1 MVHQYNPRIVQAQME
16 GTSPGFWTILVLNV
30 KLCRPT
36 LFFYDSM
43 EHVADAEKCNSS
55 CFFLSTRSHFLP
67 VTPEGWRV
75 RTGTTLVMGRWLS
88 EVGGGKPVSTSI
100 GVRSPLALNISQV
113 SLIASMHNSFQ
124 LCRSSSCR
132 LGGPDP
138 DIWVHTYP

>member
-43 EHVADAEKCNSS
+43 EHVVDAEKCNSS

-75 RTGTTLVMGRWLS
+75 RTGTTLVRGRWPS
-88 EVGGGKPVSTSI
+88 EVVW
-100 GVRSPLALNISQV
+100 RQARFNIDRHTITTEYFS
-113 SLIASMHNSFQ
+113 SF
-124 LCRSSSCR
+124 CHRF
-132 LGGPDP
+132 
-138 DIWVHTYP
+138 